1 MNRNTALLPSLLACL
16 VVFMSLTG
24 KHIPGISHMLICERD
39 KLPVLLEWKQNKQV
53 AGNPALIFFWCETA
67 RMRLGLLLAQS
78 KPLLFELEVHQ
89 FVSYG
94 RQGFFVFMLQG
105 T

>member
-1 MNRNTALLPSLLACL
+1 MNRNTAPLPSLLAFL

-24 KHIPGISHMLICERD
+24 THIPGISHMLICEGD

-53 AGNPALIFFWCETA
+53 AGNPALISSRCETA
-67 RMRLGLLLAQS
+67 RIRLGLLWAQS
-78 KPLLFELEVHQ
+78 KPLPFELEVHQ

-94 RQGFFVFMLQG
+94 RQVFFFLMLQG